1 MQAGR
6 GGSIFISSEN
16 GINLRMIDTALIYN
30 KARQGGGLFFDIE
43 GEESSFAFER
53 VQFVGNAVVD
63 AGSCVYQMYSES
75 MTLFACANCT
85 CSGDVATSVQTYY
98 IQQYINNAWVEVTSL
113 VSSSQEAMPVHRYI
127 AVDVYGTII
136 KRFLIGSQS
145 VTASTVASSDT
156 EVQTYFVAG
165 RTTETYIESAG
176 AVFRNLV
183 LAGTPGNFYN
193 ISWEPTEAAMGV
205 ELPVF
210 LRECMFGEEYDIESM
225 RCKEC
230 DSDRLIAPTGDLPA
244 ECRPCASDTHAMY
257 ACLINGTW
265 YSDDLELCQT
275 SSSSALRA
283 MCVCDEGFYQISP
296 DVDRDMVNHTCARC
310 AEGAVCEYSVMRGLP
325 GYWRL
330 DASYDNFYECEPLD
344 TCLGEIIIYGYDTNA
359 MIQAYDATGRLEYLE
374 WEELDQ
380 CRIGHS
386 GAFCGA
392 CRDGWAL
399 QLSGYC
405 EECGNSHIGVVLQSI
420 LLFLVCGTFLIVLLS
435 LWLQRPFYRHEEEQ
449 AWLKMKAS
457 LREHK
462 NSAVANVRN
471 ARKSVLSVTHAAIAG
486 LSRSSIDKNDKQS
499 TMPAIAADPDD
510 EDNAQQLQDRRN
522 VGGSGMDTRSTD
534 DRTNSIDKVKVAWK
548 VGRAEG
554 HADRRAIRE
563 ETSET
568 SNMQNGCDHNE
579 MGKADVQQ
587 LAQCLLCLCQI
598 LASFDSVF
606 SIPWP
611 EWYVKL
617 LYRLNIFNFWFPSIP
632 GLRCSF
638 TGMDFLNRHAACVVI
653 PFAVVHIVFALSIG
667 SHYMQ
672 MKRNRTV
679 DPVVYRFFIIRTIMF
694 MLYVSYI
701 SISIEMF
708 AFFQCDEVH
717 DKLYLISDRNVRC
730 WEGAHRRH
738 IPLGVFGLI
747 CYPVGLPVVFICL
760 LVTYRV
766 PELARIKRHA
776 ALLHA
781 AREILD
787 PLCSAHYQDPLL
799 TLELMTH
806 EELVTLVLEADSRD
820 MDVRYGR
827 AISMDGRPRK

>member
-1 MQAGR
+1 
-6 GGSIFISSEN
+6 
-16 GINLRMIDTALIYN
+16 
-30 KARQGGGLFFDIE
+30 
-43 GEESSFAFER
+43 
-53 VQFVGNAVVD
+53 
-63 AGSCVYQMYSES
+63 
-75 MTLFACANCT
+75 
-85 CSGDVATSVQTYY
+85 
-98 IQQYINNAWVEVTSL
+98 
-113 VSSSQEAMPVHRYI
+113 
-127 AVDVYGTII
+127 
-136 KRFLIGSQS
+136 
-145 VTASTVASSDT
+145 
-156 EVQTYFVAG
+156 
-165 RTTETYIESAG
+165 
-176 AVFRNLV
+176 
-183 LAGTPGNFYN
+183 
-193 ISWEPTEAAMGV
+193 
-205 ELPVF
+205 
-210 LRECMFGEEYDIESM
+210 
-225 RCKEC
+225 
-230 DSDRLIAPTGDLPA
+230 
-244 ECRPCASDTHAMY
+244 
-257 ACLINGTW
+257 
-265 YSDDLELCQT
+265 
-275 SSSSALRA
+275 

-548 VGRAEG
+548 
-554 HADRRAIRE
+554 
-563 ETSET
+563 
-568 SNMQNGCDHNE
+568 
-579 MGKADVQQ
+579 
-587 LAQCLLCLCQI
+587 I

-701 SISIEMF
+701 I
-708 AFFQCDEVH
+708 
-717 DKLYLISDRNVRC
+717 
-730 WEGAHRRH
+730 
-738 IPLGVFGLI
+738 
-747 CYPVGLPVVFICL
+747 GLPVVFICL